1 MFCPV
6 CKAEYRFGFIR
17 CSDCGVDLVEKLEAI
32 QSPAEAGEDDD
43 TAYELLWA
51 GIDPRIFQEYRY
63 ALQAEQISFQERP
76 PGSPL
81 LYQSLRPPMEIWTRR
96 HDHEAVDKVRRQIL
110 GDEDEPAEQNSKGV
124 AENESSRAPDSVE
137 YEGESDDS
145 AKYSESSVPDD
156 IVGEFLPEDANAEV
170 WSGEDAQMKDMLI
183 LCLRGNGI
191 GSVVDDADGKSRIRV
206 LPSTEARAR
215 EIIREVVEATPPE

>member
-6 CKAEYRFGFIR
+6 CKAEYRPGYVR
-17 CSDCGVDLVEKLEAI
+17 CSDCGVDLVEKLDTI
-32 QSPAEAGEDDD
+32 QSPAEAGGEVDD

-76 PGSPL
+76 PGSAL
-81 LYQSLRPPMEIWTRR
+81 LYQSLRPPMEIWTHRR
-96 HDHEAVDKVRRQIL
+96 DHEAVDKVRRQLL
-110 GDEDEPAEQNSKGV
+110 GDEDESAGEPT
-124 AENESSRAPDSVE
+124 DSVE
-137 YEGESDDS
+137 SDGDSEDS

-156 IVGEFLPEDANAEV
+156 IVDEFSPEDANTEV
-170 WSGEDAQMKDMLI
+170 WSGQDAQMKDMLI
-183 LCLRGNGI
+183 MCLRGNGI
-191 GSVVDDADGKSRIRV
+191 GSVVDEADGKSRIRV

-215 EIIREVVEATPPE
+215 EIIREVVEATPPA

>member
-1 MFCPV
+1 MGLVGSKKTKMFCPV
-6 CKAEYRFGFIR
+6 CKAEYRAGYVR
-17 CSDCGVDLVEKLEAI
+17 CSDCGVDLVEKLDTI
-32 QSPAEAGEDDD
+32 QSPAETGGGDDD

-81 LYQSLRPPMEIWTRR
+81 LYQSLRPPMEIWTHRR
-96 HDHEAVDKVRRQIL
+96 DHGAVDKVRRQLL
-110 GDEDEPAEQNSKGV
+110 GEEDEPA
-124 AENESSRAPDSVE
+124 AESTERA
-137 YEGESDDS
+137 ESDGDAEDS

-156 IVGEFLPEDANAEV
+156 IVEEFSPEDASAEV
-170 WSGEDAQMKDMLI
+170 WSGEDEQMKDVLI
-183 LCLRGNGI
+183 MCLRGNGI

-206 LPSTEARAR
+206 LPSMEARAR
-215 EIIREVVEATPPE
+215 EVIREVVEATPPE

>member
-6 CKAEYRFGFIR
+6 CKAEYRPGHVR
-17 CSDCGVDLVEKLEAI
+17 CSDCGVDLVEKLDAI
-32 QSPAEAGEDDD
+32 QSPAEAGGEDDD
-43 TAYELLWA
+43 RAYELLWA

-81 LYQSLRPPMEIWTRR
+81 LYQSLRPPMEIWTHRR
-96 HDHEAVDKVRRQIL
+96 DHEAVDKVRRQLL
-110 GDEDEPAEQNSKGV
+110 GDEDEPAGE
-124 AENESSRAPDSVE
+124 PTDSV
-137 YEGESDDS
+137 GSDGGLEDS
-145 AKYSESSVPDD
+145 TKYSESSVPYD
-156 IVGEFLPEDANAEV
+156 IVGEFCPEDANAEV
-170 WSGEDAQMKDMLI
+170 WSGQDAQMKDMLI
-183 LCLRGNGI
+183 MCLRGNGI

-206 LPSTEARAR
+206 LPSTEARSR